1 MDFLLYNIDDE
12 IKPTIFDVLR
22 LITMQT
28 VTQLLVSM
36 NNSKKSFFTMEFV
49 QVTLFLILS
58 LMVFWMV
65 VYKFFNKNN
74 IIEKYTKK
82 MY

>member
-12 IKPTIFDVLR
+12 IKPMIFDILR
-22 LITMQT
+22 LLTMQT
-28 VTQLLVSM
+28 VTQLLISM
-36 NNSKKSFFTMEFV
+36 NNSKKAFFTMEFL
-49 QVTLFLILS
+49 QVTLFLVLS

-65 VYKFFNKNN
+65 VYKFVKKND
-74 IIEKYTKK
+74 IIEKYTQK

>member
-12 IKPTIFDVLR
+12 IKPMIFDILR
-22 LITMQT
+22 LLTMQT

-36 NNSKKSFFTMEFV
+36 NNSNKPFVTMEFV

-58 LMVFWMV
+58 LMAFWMV
-65 VYKFFNKNN
+65 VYKFVKKNDL
-74 IIEKYTKK
+74 IEKYTKK

>member
-12 IKPTIFDVLR
+12 IKPMIFDILR
-22 LITMQT
+22 LLTMQT

-36 NNSKKSFFTMEFV
+36 NNSNKPFFTMEFV

-65 VYKFFNKNN
+65 VYKFVKKNDL
-74 IIEKYTKK
+74 IEKYTKK

>member
-1 MDFLLYNIDDE
+1 MDVLLYNIDDE
-12 IKPTIFDVLR
+12 IKSMIFDILR
-22 LITMQT
+22 LLTMQT

-36 NNSKKSFFTMEFV
+36 NNSNKPFFTMEFV

-65 VYKFFNKNN
+65 VYKFVKKND
-74 IIEKYTKK
+74 IMEKYTKK

>member
-1 MDFLLYNIDDE
+1 MDFLLYIIDDE
-12 IKPTIFDVLR
+12 IKPMIFDILR
-22 LITMQT
+22 LLTMQT
-28 VTQLLVSM
+28 VTQLLISM
-36 NNSKKSFFTMEFV
+36 NNSKKSFFTIEFI

-65 VYKFFNKNN
+65 IYKFINKND

-82 MY
+82 IY